1 METVCHSDY
10 QVFLHA
16 FVLHLSYSLK
26 CLDAMTLTI
35 STAFNILKE
44 HVQAFA
50 SQHSSRQIL

>member
-35 STAFNILKE
+35 NIAYDKE

-50 SQHSSRQIL
+50 SQHSSRQTL